1 MNSFR
6 QILYHIVFATYNRER
21 TLAENY
27 HDELYRYI
35 WGIINNRKCVLY
47 RINGTENHIHILSDL
62 HPSIALSD
70 YIKEIKTASNSW
82 MKNSGNFPKFQSW
95 AEGYCAITYNI
106 RDKDKIIN
114 YIKNQ
119 KEHHRKTSFT
129 DEVKQ
134 ILNENGVEWDERYLL

>member
-119 KEHHRKTSFT
+119 KECHRKTSFT
-129 DEVKQ
+129 DELKQ